1 MWSAG
6 FSWIFLQ
13 CRRHLPD
20 SDAHK
25 IKKGPA
31 VDSLCFARWC
41 SLLVVSVLRTRPKF
55 SVLLSATLHLQRSL
69 HVSSSPAFPLPVPFP
84 DIFARMPPG
93 FSAAKREKIH
103 FPRALHVLVMASNF
117 WWSGSCFIP
126 LERLERAPSV
136 SQQWLLR
143 RLSSLM
149 LADGPFKNFEVL
161 QGGRRFHQLVARL
174 SEISDGAVY
183 PGHDVLLDNSTFP
196 ELKPCK
202 FLNAS

>member
-1 MWSAG
+1 M
-6 FSWIFLQ
+6 
-13 CRRHLPD
+13 
-20 SDAHK
+20 
-25 IKKGPA
+25 
-31 VDSLCFARWC
+31 
-41 SLLVVSVLRTRPKF
+41 
-55 SVLLSATLHLQRSL
+55 
-69 HVSSSPAFPLPVPFP
+69 
-84 DIFARMPPG
+84 
-93 FSAAKREKIH
+93 
-103 FPRALHVLVMASNF
+103 
-117 WWSGSCFIP
+117 
-126 LERLERAPSV
+126 APSV

-202 FLNAS
+202 FLNASWLKVVGEGSFGATAFLSPELCMTYRFPGVMPFEKAPSSPWKFPENGPHSWSCNSGQIVGCERTVAHPWPWPWSCPEVWTCKCI